1 MIDTKL
7 QILEREKER
16 LNILLKEFSSL
27 DEDERYKR
35 IFKAEEKDRALI
47 SAVVWLLSLREKAK
61 DKFREADKMFFT
73 SLGLEQATDDVIASH
88 IAKRFK
94 ADWQVA
100 DLGCGLGGNL
110 LQFAKRCKK
119 VIAVDVNEDN
129 LFAAKLNVEEFGF
142 GEKVEFVNKNIDD
155 FIPLISPKTKA
166 IFLDPARDR
175 AGNTKTRSIL
185 NSSPK
190 ILEILPKLF
199 QITKNIAIKIS
210 PAFDWQELELLPEM
224 PEVEV
229 ISENNTCKV
238 VMLWFGEF
246 KRGGNKASCFRKDKN
261 YTFTNYQEKDAIFL
275 DSDVQIAM
283 ASKVLEYI
291 CEPDKAISR
300 SGLLEAYAGKYNL
313 KRIAIGNSYL
323 TGSNK
328 EMEAARVFAVKQIF
342 QLSLKNLKQELKKL
356 KIDRAEI
363 LAKNY
368 IIKPEEIYKHL
379 KLAEGGE
386 YTLIFAMVNKKKT
399 AILTKRVK

>member
-7 QILEREKER
+7 QILEREKEQ

-47 SAVVWLLSLREKAK
+47 SAVVWLLSLREKAR
-61 DKFREADKMFFT
+61 DKFKEADKMFFT
-73 SLGLEQATDDVIASH
+73 SLGLEQATEDVIASH
-88 IAKRFK
+88 IAQRFK
-94 ADWQVA
+94 ADWQIA

-129 LFAAKLNVEEFGF
+129 LFAAKLNVQAFGLSD
-142 GEKVEFVNKNIDD
+142 KVEFIQQSIDET
-155 FIPLISPKTKA
+155 ISSLAGDIKA

-175 AGNTKTRSIL
+175 IGDTKTRSIL

-210 PAFDWQELELLPEM
+210 PAFDWQELELLPEL

-238 VMLWFGEF
+238 AMLWFGEF

-261 YTFTNYQEKDAIFL
+261 YIFSNYPEKNSLEL
-275 DSDVQIAM
+275 DSDVRIAM

-323 TGSNK
+323 TGSSSD
-328 EMEAARVFAVKQIF
+328 MEAARVFAVKQVF

-356 KIDRAEI
+356 KIARAEI

-368 IIKPEEIYKHL
+368 IIKPEEIYKRL
-379 KLAEGGE
+379 SLAEGGE
-386 YTLIFAMVNKKKT
+386 YTLIFVVINKKKT
-399 AILTKRVK
+399 AILTQRIK